1 MLNKK
6 IAAIVAASGMAVA
19 GLALGITPAKAFDP
33 VSNSYAIVGSD
44 TLEDVVGAL
53 ANGTNVTGS
62 GVRVTTSDSSTVAS
76 FDATGSGTIITKPYG
91 NRFQRPNGSGDGRKA
106 LEAAIKGFAN
116 GGTFTATPNTFST
129 ASDLNWISSSVDGQV
144 DISRG
149 SSGGTVDNTAT
160 GVLARYTFGRDAI
173 AFAYGSG
180 VTPGANGYISAA
192 NMALLFTCDTA
203 TLTNFGITNVVIPQA
218 GSGTRKDF
226 LSKLGITD
234 DSTFTALYTSNPGGN
249 STQSH
254 CVKVGQEHDASG
266 LLSTEIM
273 PMSASRW
280 IAMQNGVS
288 YKKIATGV
296 QLGSLVSGAS
306 SVSGTAPNMVP
317 GVTYYKDSTWGRDT
331 YLFVDKRRVDSTN
344 VNYDPVLTA
353 LFDYTNETS
362 LTYQGP
368 STGANAATAYTAMS
382 TVPSFGAYTAAAVKL
397 KFGFLPASVEDKQF
411 AHN

>member
-19 GLALGITPAKAFDP
+19 GLALGVTPAKAFDP

-53 ANGTNVTGS
+53 ANGSSVTGS
-62 GVRVTTSDSSTVAS
+62 GVRVTTSDSSTIAS

-91 NRFQRPNGSGDGRKA
+91 NRFQRPNGSGDGRTA
-106 LEAAIKGFAN
+106 LERAID
-116 GGTFTATPNTFST
+116 GGDFTATANTFTT
-129 ASDLNWISSSVDGQV
+129 ALDANWAAKKVAGQV

-149 SSGGTVDNTAT
+149 SSGGTISSNDTD
-160 GVLARYTFGRDAI
+160 VLARYTFGRDAI
-173 AFAYGSG
+173 AFAYGSS
-180 VTPGANGYISAA
+180 VTPGANGYIPAA
-192 NMALLFTCDTA
+192 DMALLFTCDPS
-203 TLTNFGITNVVIPQA
+203 TLTAYNVTNVVIPQA

-226 LSKLGITD
+226 LSKLGIND
-234 DSTFTALYTSNPGGN
+234 NSTFTAKYTTNGG
-249 STQSH
+249 

-266 LLSTEIM
+266 LLAGEVM

-280 IAMQNGVS
+280 IAMKNGVS
-288 YKKIATGV
+288 YDKSGSAL
-296 QLGSLVSGAS
+296 LGSLVSGTA
-306 SVSGTAPNMVP
+306 SVSGTAPNLLPV
-317 GVTYYKDSTWGRDT
+317 VAYYKDSLWGRDT

-344 VNYDPVLTA
+344 PAYDAVLAA

-368 STGANAATAYTAMS
+368 NTGSAAATAYTAMTS
-382 TVPSFGAYTAAAVKL
+382 VPSFGAYTAAAVKL

-411 AHN
+411 AH

>member
-1 MLNKK
+1 LLNKK

-19 GLALGITPAKAFDP
+19 GLAVGITPAKAFDP
-33 VSNSYAIVGSD
+33 VSNSYVIVGSD

-53 ANGTNVTGS
+53 ANGTSVTGT
-62 GVRVTTSDSSTVAS
+62 GVRVTTSDSSTIAS
-76 FDATGSGTIITKPYG
+76 FDATGSGTIITKPNG
-91 NRFQRPNGSGDGRKA
+91 LRFQRPNGSGDGRKA
-106 LEAAIKGFAN
+106 LESIIN
-116 GGTFTATPNTFST
+116 NTTFTASAQPNAGNVDTQFG
-129 ASDLNWISSSVDGQV
+129 ALHIDGQV

-149 SSGGTVDNTAT
+149 SSGGTVANDAT

-173 AFAYGSG
+173 AYAYGSALTG
-180 VTPGANGYISAA
+180 AA
-192 NMALLFTCDTA
+192 NIDTA
-203 TLTNFGITNVVIPQA
+203 TMKLIFQCDPTTLSAYGITSAVIPQS

-226 LSKLGITD
+226 LGKLGITD
-234 DSTFTALYTSNPGGN
+234 NSTFTSGA
-249 STQSH
+249 
-254 CVKVGQEHDASG
+254 CIKVGQEHDASG

-288 YKKIATGV
+288 YKRIAAGV
-296 QLGSLVSGAS
+296 QLGSLVAGTAA
-306 SVSGTAPNMVP
+306 VSGTSPNVVP
-317 GVTYYKDSTWGRDT
+317 VVAYYKDSTWGRDT

-344 VNYDPVLTA
+344 VAYDAVLNA

-368 STGANAATAYTAMS
+368 NTGAAAATAYSAMTS
-382 TVPSFGAYTAAAVKL
+382 VPSFGAYTAAAVKL

>member
-6 IAAIVAASGMAVA
+6 IAAIIAASGMAVA

-53 ANGTNVTGS
+53 ANGTSVTGS

-91 NRFQRPNGSGDGRKA
+91 NRFQRPNGSGDGRLA
-106 LEAAIKGFAN
+106 LQAAIAGTLFSSGAN
-116 GGTFTATPNTFST
+116 WSGLDT
-129 ASDLNWISSSVDGQV
+129 NWAAQSVNGQV
-144 DISRG
+144 DIARG
-149 SSGGTVDNTAT
+149 SSGGTVDNTSG

-173 AFAYGSG
+173 AFAYGAN
-180 VTPGANGYISAA
+180 VTPGSNGFISLA
-192 NMALLFTCDTA
+192 NMKKLYQCDSA
-203 TLTNFGITNVVIPQA
+203 TLTAFNVTNVVIPQA

-226 LSKLGITD
+226 LGKLGIAD
-234 DSTFTALYTSNPGGN
+234 DSTFAATYTTSNTPG
-249 STQSH
+249 
-254 CVKVGQEHDASG
+254 CVKVGQEHDAST
-266 LLSTEIM
+266 LLAGEVM

-288 YKKIATGV
+288 YKKIASGV
-296 QLGSLVSGAS
+296 VLGSLVDGYS

-317 GVTYYKDSTWGRDT
+317 VVAYYKDGTWGRDT

-344 VNYDPVLTA
+344 VNYDAVLAA

-362 LTYQGP
+362 LTYQGTN
-368 STGANAATAYTAMS
+368 TGSAAATAYTAMT
-382 TVPSFGAYTAAAVKL
+382 TVPTPGAYTAAAVKL
-397 KFGFLPASVEDKQF
+397 KYGFLPASVEDKQF